1 LAAIPK
7 QFYMRDPAQVAR
19 DLLGAV
25 IVRVYE
31 GIRLACMIV
40 ETEAYYGVEDPAS
53 RARRGGDLA
62 RTLYG
67 DVGVALVYGVHRQWL
82 FNIVAHGRGSGG
94 AVLIRAAE
102 PVEGAEV
109 MMRLRSVRSLS
120 KLMNGPGRLS
130 AALAIDK
137 CFHKKPV
144 YVRSYGLWL
153 EPGRRVSDEDVV
165 RARRVGVSADLEKP
179 LRFYIRGSPYVSK
192 RGK

>member
-1 LAAIPK
+1 MAVIPK

-31 GIRLACMIV
+31 GIRLACIIV
-40 ETEAYYGVEDPAS
+40 ETEAYYGIEDPAS

-82 FNIVAHGRGSGG
+82 FNIVAHGDGSGG

-102 PVEGAEV
+102 PVEGTEV
-109 MMRLRSVRSLS
+109 MMRLRGVRSLS

-137 CFHKKPV
+137 YFHKKPV

-153 EPGRRVSDEDVV
+153 EPGRRVNDEDVV

-192 RGK
+192 R